1 MKNTL
6 LFLIIFISLNLF
18 SQDKKI
24 SIKHADFFEIDEE
37 NFPGATIGLG
47 NVFIEVDG
55 ATLMCKKVIYYEAD
69 NYLQAVGDA
78 TLNQGDTIIQTSK
91 YIEYDGQ
98 TKQSL
103 SWGDVVLKNQTMT
116 LKTDTLHFDRVAQQ
130 LFYNSHGVIED
141 ATNILESETGN
152 YFLNEH
158 KFQAQTDVIITNP
171 DYVLNSNHLDYYTDT
186 GKAYLF
192 GKTTI
197 KGKESFIYA
206 EKGYYDTK
214 ADISHFVKNAY
225 ILYNDRRIDGDS
237 LYYDRKKG
245 FASATNNIIM
255 TDTINHT
262 ILKGNYAEYYQ
273 HKDSAFVVNRAVAIT
288 KTENDSIYIH
298 GDTLLFT
305 GKPDKRIIRAYHHVK
320 FFKPDLSGKCDSL
333 FSDQAAGLLK
343 MFRKP
348 VLWTENGQITGKL
361 IHILSNTKTE
371 KLDSLKVLENA
382 FLIQK
387 DSIDGFNQI
396 KGRDMFAKFE
406 DNEIRTVDFIG
417 NGEIL
422 SYLRKDN
429 PKKDLIGI
437 SITTCSKFH
446 VEFLNKEIN
455 KIRFF
460 TNEEG
465 KTYPPSELPKNA
477 RKLRNF
483 IWRNDE
489 RPKTKE
495 DIFIRDLES
504 PDIDPDKKLIRKNLS
519 QQKNIKNSNKNLEDF
534 EEFPDDE

>member
-1 MKNTL
+1 MKNIIRFFI
-6 LFLIIFISLNLF
+6 LFFVLQSF
-18 SQDKKI
+18 SQEKKI
-24 SIKHADFFEIDEE
+24 NIKHADFFEIDEE

-47 NVFIEVDG
+47 NVFVEVDG
-55 ATLMCKKVIYYEAD
+55 ATLQCKKVIYYEKE

-78 TLNQGDTIIQTSK
+78 TLVQGDTILQTSK

-130 LFYNSHGVIED
+130 LYYNSHGTIED
-141 ATNILESETGN
+141 DTNVLESENGN

-158 KFQAQTDVIITNP
+158 KFQAETDVVITNP
-171 DYVLNSNHLDYYTDT
+171 DYVLKSNHLDYFTNS

-206 EKGYYDTK
+206 EKGFYDTK
-214 ADISHFVKNAY
+214 ADISHFNKNAY
-225 ILYNDRRIDGDS
+225 ILYKDRRIDGDS

-245 FASATNNIIM
+245 FASATNNIVM

-262 ILKGNYAEYYQ
+262 ILKGNYAEYFQ
-273 HKDSAFVVNRAVAIT
+273 HKDSAYVVKHAVAIT
-288 KTENDSIYIH
+288 KTEKDSIYIH

-305 GKPDKRIIRAYHHVK
+305 GKPKNRIVRAYHHVK

-333 FSDQAAGLLK
+333 YSNQAIGLLK

-348 VLWTENGQITGKL
+348 ILWTENGQITGKR
-361 IHILSNTKTE
+361 IHILSNTETE
-371 KLDSLKVLENA
+371 KLDSLKVLEDA

-396 KGRDMFAKFE
+396 KGRNMFAKFE

-437 SITTCSKFH
+437 SISTCSKFH
-446 VEFLNKEIN
+446 VEFVEKEIR
-455 KIRFF
+455 KIRFY

-465 KTYPPSELPKNA
+465 KTYPPSELPENA

-483 IWRNDE
+483 VWRDDE
-489 RPKTKE
+489 RPKNKNG
-495 DIFIRDLES
+495 IFIRDIEAPEDLEKKK
-504 PDIDPDKKLIRKNLS
+504 ILKKLPSKNEMENS
-519 QQKNIKNSNKNLEDF
+519 KDKNIEDF
-534 EEFPDDE
+534 PEDE